1 MERKACS
8 SPGGRGEDGGSK
20 KDFIEGEPCVWFW
33 LRIRGQARTSW
44 DVPWRS
50 WELLSVA
57 GTIGFGEELDRL
69 ECTQE
74 VRVGHGGPLE
84 IHEDK
89 GIWLYLRDCE
99 GPLKRLMEGM
109 P

>member
-1 MERKACS
+1 MQKAE
-8 SPGGRGEDGGSK
+8 GRQGH
-20 KDFIEGEPCVWFW
+20 
-33 LRIRGQARTSW
+33 AW

-74 VRVGHGGPLE
+74 VRVGHGGPL
-84 IHEDK
+84 K
-89 GIWLYLRDCE
+89 
-99 GPLKRLMEGM
+99 P
-109 P
+109 

>member
-1 MERKACS
+1 M
-8 SPGGRGEDGGSK
+8 GRGWGSK
-20 KDFIEGEPCVWFW
+20 KDFIEGGNLAFSFW

-74 VRVGHGGPLE
+74 VRVGHGGPL
-84 IHEDK
+84 K
-89 GIWLYLRDCE
+89 
-99 GPLKRLMEGM
+99 P
-109 P
+109 

>member
-1 MERKACS
+1 M
-8 SPGGRGEDGGSK
+8 GRGWGSK
-20 KDFIEGEPCVWFW
+20 KDFIEGGNLAFSFW
-33 LRIRGQARTSW
+33 LKIRGQARTSW

-74 VRVGHGGPLE
+74 VRVGHGGPL
-84 IHEDK
+84 K
-89 GIWLYLRDCE
+89 
-99 GPLKRLMEGM
+99 P
-109 P
+109 

>member
-1 MERKACS
+1 M
-8 SPGGRGEDGGSK
+8 GRGWDSK
-20 KDFIEGEPCVWFW
+20 KDFTEGGSLAFSFW
-33 LRIRGQARTSW
+33 LRISVQKAEGRQGHAW

-74 VRVGHGGPLE
+74 VRVGHGGPL
-84 IHEDK
+84 K
-89 GIWLYLRDCE
+89 
-99 GPLKRLMEGM
+99 P
-109 P
+109 